1 MCSATTPTCS
11 VWQVKWSP
19 GRCCPFG
26 SNHRPTK
33 QVRATPFPT
42 RRGPVYPPLYSICRS
57 PPMARPDYWLTKF
70 WKLRI
75 DGARGDPR
83 NPKPLLLV
91 ITNQIRVMIGVPTVL

>member
-1 MCSATTPTCS
+1 
-11 VWQVKWSP
+11 
-19 GRCCPFG
+19 
-26 SNHRPTK
+26 
-33 QVRATPFPT
+33 
-42 RRGPVYPPLYSICRS
+42 
-57 PPMARPDYWLTKF
+57 MARPDYWLTKF